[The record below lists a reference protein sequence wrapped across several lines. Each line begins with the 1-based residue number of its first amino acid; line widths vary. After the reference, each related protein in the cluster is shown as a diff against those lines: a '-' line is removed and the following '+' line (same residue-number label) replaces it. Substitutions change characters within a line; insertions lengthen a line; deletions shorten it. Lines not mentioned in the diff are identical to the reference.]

1 MEREYFKIY
10 VKNISGI
17 ETEDIKDGIEVN
29 AYLDSEGKLKELYT
43 DTTIYRGESIDDET
57 FLMGDFSL
65 FTENNREVYK
75 ITEGEATKELKFYP
89 NVVMSEKVPTIV
101 KLIELTLLKKNEE
114 LGKVGNFKGKKL

>member
-1 MEREYFKIY
+1 MEKEYFKVYI
-10 VKNISGI
+10 KNISGI
-17 ETEDIKDGIEVN
+17 ETDDIKDGMEVN

-43 DTTIYRGESIDDET
+43 DTTIYRGESVDDEA

-65 FTENNREVYK
+65 FTESNREARK

-114 LGKVGNFKGKKL
+114 LGKVGNLNGKKL